1 MDATDRVALVTG
13 GANGIGRCVVDRL
26 AERCRSVAVL
36 DLGVP
41 EEPAAPNVS
50 WHGVDVS
57 DADAV
62 SATVREV
69 AGQHDGIDVCVN
81 NAGIMH
87 SEPLVN
93 VLDREDRRHRLDT
106 WQRVI
111 DVDLTGVFLVTVNVV
126 DEMVARRSGGVIV
139 NVSSVAARGNP
150 GQSAYSAAKAG
161 VDALTATWGK
171 ELGVHGIRV
180 VGIAPGFT
188 ETEGGA
194 SALGERALAERVRQ
208 TPLRRLG
215 AVDDI
220 AGAVIA
226 VVENDFI
233 TATTVRVDG
242 GLVL

>member
-1 MDATDRVALVTG
+1 MDLSDRVALVTG
-13 GANGIGRCVVDRL
+13 GAHGIGRCVVDRL
-26 AERCRSVAVL
+26 AERCRAVAVF
-36 DLGVP
+36 DLAP
-41 EEPAAPNVS
+41 REEPTASNVT
-50 WHGVDVS
+50 WHAVDVGEPE
-57 DADAV
+57 AV
-62 SATVREV
+62 ERGVREV
-69 AGQHDGIDVCVN
+69 AERHGGIDVCVN

-93 VLDREDRRHRLDT
+93 VLDRDDRRHRLDT
-106 WQRVI
+106 WRRVI

-126 DEMVARRSGGVIV
+126 DEMVSRRSVGVIV
-139 NVSSVAARGNP
+139 NISSVAAQGNP

-171 ELGVHGIRV
+171 ELGVHGIRA

-194 SALGERALAERVRQ
+194 AALGERALAERVRQ

-220 AGAVIA
+220 AAAVLAVI
-226 VVENDFI
+226 ENDFI
-233 TATTVRVDG
+233 TATTVQVDG